1 MFTSSQDLYQDP
13 AESAR
18 HAGLRYVSDNQPGI
32 RRQRW
37 GRGFSYL
44 DSDGTRIQ
52 DPKRRARF
60 EALVI
65 PPSWEDV
72 WICKDVNG
80 HLQATGRD
88 QRGRKQYRYHPDW
101 VKLRN
106 QLKFDRLIPFAQ
118 ALPTLREITQQQT
131 KTATLDRETVIAA
144 VVQLL
149 DHTLIRIGNLEYS
162 QTNGSYG
169 LTTLR
174 DRHVDIAAGV
184 IKLQFRGK
192 SGVDHEIDLQDRRL
206 AKIIKQCKEIPG
218 YTLFQYFDESGNRQ
232 TVDSGDI
239 NAYLQTNMG
248 KAFTAKD
255 FRTWGGTVTACKALY
270 EIGRTVAQH
279 PDDACVIQAIKTA
292 ARQLGNRP
300 ATCRKY
306 YVHPRIVD
314 AYQAGWLF
322 KFISE
327 YPLDPKARLEY
338 LDEDEQRVLAILQSS
353 DLYQT
358 SLAA

>member
-1 MFTSSQDLYQDP
+1 MMPLSLKGQSRCDRMFTSSKDLYQDP

-18 HAGLRYVSDNQPGI
+18 HAGLRYVSDEQPGI

-37 GRGFSYL
+37 GRGFSYFDT
-44 DSDGTRIQ
+44 DSTRIQ

-60 EALVI
+60 ETLVI

-106 QLKFDRLIPFAQ
+106 QLKFDRLIPSAQ

-131 KTATLDRETVIAA
+131 RTATLDRETVIAA
-144 VVQLL
+144 IVQLL

-192 SGVDHEIDLQDRRL
+192 SGVDHEIDLQNRRL
-206 AKIIKQCKEIPG
+206 AKIVKQCKEIPG
-218 YTLFQYFDESGNRQ
+218 HTLFQY
-232 TVDSGDI
+232 
-239 NAYLQTNMG
+239 LTNLVIV
-248 KAFTAKD
+248 
-255 FRTWGGTVTACKALY
+255 RPL
-270 EIGRTVAQH
+270 
-279 PDDACVIQAIKTA
+279 IQAISTRICRQIWEKPLPQKTFA
-292 ARQLGNRP
+292 SGVAPLRLAKLSTKWVEP
-300 ATCRKY
+300 
-306 YVHPRIVD
+306 
-314 AYQAGWLF
+314 WLSILMTPVLY
-322 KFISE
+322 KLSKPQPNSWAIAPPPVASTTFIRA
-327 YPLDPKARLEY
+327 L
-338 LDEDEQRVLAILQSS
+338 
-353 DLYQT
+353 
-358 SLAA
+358 

>member
-1 MFTSSQDLYQDP
+1 MSISSQELYQN
-13 AESAR
+13 AVESAR
-18 HAGLRYVSDNQPGI
+18 LAGLRYVSDQQPGI
-32 RRQRW
+32 QRQRW

-44 DSDGTRIQ
+44 DPDGTRIQ
-52 DPKRRARF
+52 DPQRRARF

-72 WICKDVNG
+72 WICPEPNG

-106 QLKFDRLIPFAQ
+106 QIKFDRLIPFAQ
-118 ALPTLREITQQQT
+118 ALPTLREITQQQIQ
-131 KTATLDRETVIAA
+131 TATLDRETVIAA

-149 DHTLIRIGNLEYS
+149 DRTLIRVGNLQYS

-174 DRHVDIAAGV
+174 DRHVDIEAGC

-192 SGVDHEIDLQDRRL
+192 SGVDHEIDLQNPRL
-206 AKIIKQCKEIPG
+206 AKIVKQCKEIPG
-218 YTLFQYFDESGNRQ
+218 YTLFQYFDEAGHRQ

-239 NAYLQTNMG
+239 NEYLQTQMG
-248 KAFTAKD
+248 DAFTAKD
-255 FRTWGGTVTACKALY
+255 FRTWGGTVTACRALY
-270 EIGRTVAQH
+270 EIGQTIAKH
-279 PDDACVIQAIKTA
+279 PDQACVTQAIKA
-292 ARQLGNRP
+292 AAQLLGNRP

-306 YVHPRIVD
+306 YVHPHVVE
-314 AYQAGWLF
+314 AYQAGWLLD
-322 KFISE
+322 FIAQYQADSQTA
-327 YPLDPKARLEY
+327 LKH
-338 LDEDEQRVLAILQSS
+338 LDEDEHRVLAILQSPEVNRIP
-353 DLYQT
+353 
-358 SLAA
+358 LAA